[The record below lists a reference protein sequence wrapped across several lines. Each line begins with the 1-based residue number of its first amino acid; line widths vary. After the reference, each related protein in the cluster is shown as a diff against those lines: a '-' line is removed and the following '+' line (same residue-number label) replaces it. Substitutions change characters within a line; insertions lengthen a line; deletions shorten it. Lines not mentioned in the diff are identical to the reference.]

1 MYVNVCNSDKY
12 DNMWFRVPCCWSH
25 PIKGWVPPDQ
35 PPDCPSICYL
45 QHFGAPTPVYYI
57 LHTINLYYMYCIYN
71 IQILHIIYHLHL
83 FALSIVYIT
92 IIIYYIIL

>member
-1 MYVNVCNSDKY
+1 MYIVEYVCNQY
-12 DNMWFRVPCCWSH
+12 IQYNMYRVPCCY
-25 PIKGWVPPDQ
+25 PPT
-35 PPDCPSICYL
+35 DCPFTCYL
-45 QHFGAPTPVYYI
+45 QHFEAPSFHYFAAPTPVYYI